1 MEPRSAGRSRIYTR
15 SGSRPR
21 PKADPR
27 DKEIAR
33 LEAELGK
40 ARTVIEVHGNLSALL
55 DRGVVGRVGACAALG
70 VSRATYYRH
79 HRTSPPPARA
89 PRRQRRRHPR
99 ALTPAE
105 ETRVLEVLR
114 SQEFVDMT
122 PAEIYAV
129 LLERGVHLCSEST
142 MYRIPRRHG
151 EVRERRR
158 QASHRPRK
166 KPELV
171 AQGPKRVWSWDI
183 KLKGPV
189 KGSYCG
195 CGCR

>member
-1 MEPRSAGRSRIYTR
+1 MTEGGEGAAPQW
-15 SGSRPR
+15 P
-21 PKADPR
+21 
-27 DKEIAR
+27 AR
-33 LEAELGK
+33 
-40 ARTVIEVHGNLSALL
+40 
-55 DRGVVGRVGACAALG
+55 RVRAYAALG

-99 ALTPAE
+99 ALTPAK

-114 SQEFVDMT
+114 SQEFVDMA

-129 LLERGVHLCSEST
+129 LLERGVHLCLEPT

-158 QASHRPRK
+158 QAIHPPRK

-171 AQGPKRVWSWDI
+171 AQGPNRVWSWDI